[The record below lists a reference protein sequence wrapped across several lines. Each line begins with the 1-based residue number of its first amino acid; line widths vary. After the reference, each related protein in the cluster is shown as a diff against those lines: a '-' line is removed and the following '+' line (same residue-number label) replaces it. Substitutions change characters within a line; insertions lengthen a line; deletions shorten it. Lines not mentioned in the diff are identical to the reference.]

1 MKPMNH
7 MKTKSAQTPSEQP
20 ETPPAR
26 DSVDAPVR
34 QVRRA
39 AIYSMTEK
47 LMVQWERGEVVF
59 KEGDDKVSPHVHG
72 RTGIGYNV
80 SFA

>member
-1 MKPMNH
+1 
-7 MKTKSAQTPSEQP
+7 
-20 ETPPAR
+20 
-26 DSVDAPVR
+26 
-34 QVRRA
+34 
-39 AIYSMTEK
+39 MTEK
-47 LMVQWERGEVVF
+47 LMVQWERGEVAF

>member
-1 MKPMNH
+1 ME
-7 MKTKSAQTPSEQP
+7 TQSANQTVEQP
-20 ETPPAR
+20 HAPTAR
-26 DSVDAPVR
+26 DSVDALVR

-39 AIYSMTEK
+39 TIYSMTEK
-47 LMVQWERGEVVF
+47 LMVQWERGEVAF

>member
-1 MKPMNH
+1 
-7 MKTKSAQTPSEQP
+7 MKTEIAQEPSEQP
-20 ETPPAR
+20 HAPTAR

-39 AIYSMTEK
+39 TIYSMTEK

-59 KEGDDKVSPHVHG
+59 KDGDDKVSPHVHG